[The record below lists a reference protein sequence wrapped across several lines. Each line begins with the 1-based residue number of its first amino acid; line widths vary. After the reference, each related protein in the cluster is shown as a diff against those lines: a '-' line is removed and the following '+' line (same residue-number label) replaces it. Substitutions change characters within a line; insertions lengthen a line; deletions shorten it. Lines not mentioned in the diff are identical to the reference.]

1 MESVLLYLITHMTS
15 CKREVARSLQTAH
28 TAVCR
33 DLATSRLHDVIC
45 VIKYNST
52 DSIND
57 SFVTMDMTVYAF
69 HSWQD
74 LRKPLYNIKSKRG
87 SYHHV
92 GVAKQR
98 MKKGR

>member
-1 MESVLLYLITHMTS
+1 MDWTGHIL
-15 CKREVARSLQTAH
+15 TAPD

-69 HSWQD
+69 HSWWQD
-74 LRKPLYNIKSKRG
+74 LRKLL
-87 SYHHV
+87 
-92 GVAKQR
+92 
-98 MKKGR
+98 